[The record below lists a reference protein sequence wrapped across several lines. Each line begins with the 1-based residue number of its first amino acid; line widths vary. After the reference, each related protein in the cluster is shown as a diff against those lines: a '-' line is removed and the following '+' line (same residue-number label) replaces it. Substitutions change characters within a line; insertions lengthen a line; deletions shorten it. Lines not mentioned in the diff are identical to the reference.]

1 MAALKNQADRLV
13 SWKEEG
19 DELWHDSGLVIT
31 TTHGT
36 PYESRNFNRHFTVT
50 CRNAGVRYINPH
62 GMRRT
67 SGSVLAALDV
77 IRA

>member
-1 MAALKNQADRLV
+1 VRVGRCRLARRQ
-13 SWKEEG
+13 SIRLG
-19 DELWHDSGLVIT
+19 SRT